1 MSFLRNNLWWMVLPI
16 VVFIYF
22 NFLQPKPCTSPITY
36 KLGTVDAGFGLS
48 EAKLKLSLDSA
59 SKIWTKGLDKDLFIY
74 DKNGKVTINLIYDNR
89 QKTTQ
94 QNTILKADISKTSQ
108 LADSLK
114 KEYESLMKDLEV
126 NKQLYSDELSIF
138 ATKQKSYSD
147 QVDYWNN
154 NGGAPADIYNNL
166 AKERNALM
174 GEQQILETKRLAIN
188 DSADKIN
195 SFIQK
200 YNLLVGDVNENINEI
215 NKVAGQEFQEGTY
228 DPNTDTINI
237 YEFSTQDKLTRVL
250 AHELG
255 HALGVDHNTNPIS
268 IMYSLNKSNTLY
280 LTKEDIADL
289 KVVCKIKGQ

>member
-1 MSFLRNNLWWMVLPI
+1 
-16 VVFIYF
+16 
-22 NFLQPKPCTSPITY
+22 
-36 KLGTVDAGFGLS
+36 
-48 EAKLKLSLDSA
+48 KLKLSLDSA

-255 HALGVDHNTNPIS
+255 HALGLDHNTNPIS

-280 LTKEDIADL
+280 LTKEDISAL
-289 KVVCKIKGQ
+289 KVVCKIKS

>member
-1 MSFLRNNLWWMVLPI
+1 MVLPI

>member
-1 MSFLRNNLWWMVLPI
+1 MNFLKNNLWWMAGII

-36 KLGTVDAGFGLS
+36 KIGTIDAGFGLS
-48 EAKLKLSLDSA
+48 ESKLRDSINSA
-59 SKIWTKGLDKDLFIY
+59 SKIWTKALNKDLFVY
-74 DKNGKVTINLIYDNR
+74 DKNGKITINLIYDNR

-94 QNTILKADISKTSQ
+94 QNTVLKADISKTSQ

-114 KEYESLMKDLEV
+114 NEYETLMQNLDI
-126 NKQLYSDELSIF
+126 NKQAYNEELSNFEI
-138 ATKQKSYSD
+138 KQKNYSNK
-147 QVDYWNN
+147 VDYWNN
-154 NGGAPADIYNNL
+154 NGGAPADVYNTL
-166 AKERNALM
+166 AKDRENLVS
-174 GEQQILETKRLAIN
+174 EQQILETKRLAIN

-200 YNLLVGDVNENINEI
+200 YNLLVGNVNENINEI

-250 AHELG
+250 AHEFG
-255 HALGVDHNTNPIS
+255 HALGVDHNTNPVS
-268 IMYSLNKSNTLY
+268 IMYALNKSNTLY
-280 LTKEDIADL
+280 LSKDDIASL
-289 KVVCKIKGQ
+289 KVICKIK

>member
-1 MSFLRNNLWWMVLPI
+1 MVLPI

-255 HALGVDHNTNPIS
+255 HALGLDHNTNPIS

>member
-1 MSFLRNNLWWMVLPI
+1 MAGII

-36 KLGTVDAGFGLS
+36 KIGTIDAGFGLS
-48 EAKLKLSLDSA
+48 ESKLRDSINSA
-59 SKIWTKGLDKDLFIY
+59 SKIWTKALNKDLFVY
-74 DKNGKVTINLIYDNR
+74 DKNGKITINLIYDNR

-94 QNTILKADISKTSQ
+94 QNTVLKADISKTSQ

-114 KEYESLMKDLEV
+114 NEYETLMQNLDI
-126 NKQLYSDELSIF
+126 NKQAYNEELSNFEI
-138 ATKQKSYSD
+138 KQKNYSNK
-147 QVDYWNN
+147 VDYWNN
-154 NGGAPADIYNNL
+154 NGGAPADVYNTL
-166 AKERNALM
+166 AKDRENLVS
-174 GEQQILETKRLAIN
+174 EQQILETKRLAIN

-200 YNLLVGDVNENINEI
+200 YNLLVGNVNENINEI

-250 AHELG
+250 AHEFG
-255 HALGVDHNTNPIS
+255 HALGVDHNTNPVS
-268 IMYSLNKSNTLY
+268 IMYALNKSNTLY
-280 LTKEDIADL
+280 LSKDDIASL
-289 KVVCKIKGQ
+289 KVICKIK